1 MLYASGKQVTTR
13 TVEQDRMSETSH
25 DDHAATIAPVFPGIP
40 PAEFPVAVRAAPA
53 LEQRFSLLATKWK
66 NETGLLSNITKKCTH
81 PAYQQIIGMGWEV
94 LPLILRDLKE
104 SKADWFWA
112 LTAITGANPI
122 SEEIAGNITRMTEAW
137 LQWARAKGYDI

>member
-1 MLYASGKQVTTR
+1 MPESVNSDRQTTI
-13 TVEQDRMSETSH
+13 ES
-25 DDHAATIAPVFPGIP
+25 VFPGIP
-40 PAEFPVAVRAAPA
+40 LADFEVAVHVAPA
-53 LEQRFSLLATKWK
+53 LQQRFSLLATKWK
-66 NETGLLSNITKKCTH
+66 NETGLLSNVTKKCTH
-81 PAYQQIIGMGWEV
+81 PAYQQIIGMGWES

-122 SEEIAGNITRMTEAW
+122 SEEIAGNTTQMTEAW

>member
-1 MLYASGKQVTTR
+1 MSGALN
-13 TVEQDRMSETSH
+13 
-25 DDHAATIAPVFPGIP
+25 DDHVTSMAPIFPGIP
-40 PAEFPVAVRAAPA
+40 VAEFPVAVRAAPA
-53 LEQRFSLLATKWK
+53 LERRFSLLSTKWK
-66 NETGLLSNITKKCTH
+66 NETGLLSNVTKKCTH

-104 SKADWFWA
+104 SSADWFWA

-137 LQWARAKGYDI
+137 LQWARAKGYDV

>member
-1 MLYASGKQVTTR
+1 MPENVN
-13 TVEQDRMSETSH
+13 SEHQTGME
-25 DDHAATIAPVFPGIP
+25 PVFPGIP
-40 PAEFPVAVRAAPA
+40 LAEFEVVVRVAPA
-53 LEQRFSLLATKWK
+53 MKQRFSLLATKWK
-66 NETGLLSNITKKCTH
+66 NETGPLSNITKKCTH

-122 SEEIAGNITRMTEAW
+122 SEEIAGNVTQMTEAW
-137 LQWARAKGYDI
+137 LRWARAKGYDI

>member
-1 MLYASGKQVTTR
+1 M
-13 TVEQDRMSETSH
+13 
-25 DDHAATIAPVFPGIP
+25 
-40 PAEFPVAVRAAPA
+40 
-53 LEQRFSLLATKWK
+53 
-66 NETGLLSNITKKCTH
+66 H

-122 SEEIAGNITRMTEAW
+122 SEGIAGNITQMTEAW